1 MAAIRRALLAVLCAL
16 AFGAVPSAAQA
27 AFDDPIQVYRP
38 IPEPLNPF
46 PIPPPTGGLEGPCGL
61 AVGGGGTIYLSD
73 YYHHVVD
80 VFSSGFGYFT
90 QATKVDPLDG
100 PCGLAITAGNELYVN
115 NFHRN
120 VLRFAPGLGSFTVL
134 TGVGSA
140 EPEPTHPTGVAVD
153 PVGGEIYV
161 NQRTHVSV
169 FDDTGAEVGRFG
181 SFGNGFGIAYSN
193 GLVYVPDA
201 ATDTVLVFDPAALD
215 PDMPVATLSGAGTPA
230 GQFTSLHNS
239 TIAVDDT
246 SGEIYVLDDLT
257 PSYTDHHEGV
267 VYVFSAAGAYE
278 GRLKFSVDNA
288 MPAGLA
294 VDNSGAASKGRVYV
308 TSGNSMLAAVYAY
321 APHSATAN
329 AVPLPAPPNYDPGS
343 PAAPVAPLSAPQPA
357 ALAVS
362 SLTSEQPIAAS
373 PSVAADPV
381 ARASAHKPKH
391 RKHVK
396 KKHRVKRHQAR
407 GARR

>member
-1 MAAIRRALLAVLCAL
+1 MVVIRRAALAVLCAL
-16 AFGAVPSAAQA
+16 AFSAVPSAAQA
-27 AFDDPIQVYRP
+27 AFDDPITVYRP

-46 PIPPPTGGLEGPCGL
+46 PEPPPTGGLEGPCGL

-80 VFSSGFGYFT
+80 VFSPGFGYLT

-100 PCGLAITAGNELYVN
+100 PCALAVTASNDLYVN

-153 PVGGEIYV
+153 PAGGDVYV

-169 FDDTGAEVGRFG
+169 FDDAGAEMGQFG
-181 SFGNGFGIAYSN
+181 SFGNGFGIAFSD

-201 ATDTVLVFDPAALD
+201 ATDTVLVFDPAAPD
-215 PDMPVATLSGAGTPA
+215 PDTPVATLSGAGTPA
-230 GQFTSLHNS
+230 GHFTSLYNS
-239 TIAVDDT
+239 AVAVDDT
-246 SGEIYVLDDLT
+246 SGEIYVVDDLT
-257 PSYTDHHEGV
+257 PAYTHHHEGV

-288 MPAGLA
+288 LPAGLA
-294 VDNSGAASKGRVYV
+294 ADNSEAASKGRVYV

-321 APHSATAN
+321 APGSATAN
-329 AVPLPAPPNYDPGS
+329 AVPLPEPPNYDPGS
-343 PAAPVAPLSAPQPA
+343 PEAPVVPLSAPPPA
-357 ALAVS
+357 TLGVS
-362 SLTSEQPIAAS
+362 SLASEQPIAAS
-373 PSVAADPV
+373 ASVVADPL

-391 RKHVK
+391 RKQAK
-396 KKHRVKRHQAR
+396 KKHRAKRHQAR
-407 GARR
+407 WSRR